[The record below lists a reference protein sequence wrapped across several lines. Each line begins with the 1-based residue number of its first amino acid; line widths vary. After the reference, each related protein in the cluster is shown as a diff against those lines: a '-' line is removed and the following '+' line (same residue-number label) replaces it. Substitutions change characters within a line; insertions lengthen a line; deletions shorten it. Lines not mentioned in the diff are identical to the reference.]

1 MCLFVFSSTA
11 DSYEEIPLNPTVYRE
26 KVSLASVQRTPNG
39 DSAFVRQR
47 SNSSSTLDPNYNAE
61 KNLLF
66 GVSDETGINQSV
78 DDVRYQTRAIHRD
91 LNADRRKA
99 HLRRE
104 RDIAAMSIASMYDD
118 ENKEMDSDKY
128 V

>member
-1 MCLFVFSSTA
+1 MCSLVFSSTA
-11 DSYEEIPLNPTVYRE
+11 DSSEEIPLNPTVFRE
-26 KVSLASVQRTPNG
+26 KVSLPSVQRIPNG
-39 DSAFVRQR
+39 DSLFVRQR
-47 SNSSSTLDPNYNAE
+47 SNSSSTLNPNYNAE

-91 LNADRRKA
+91 LNADRPKA
-99 HLRRE
+99 NLRTE

-118 ENKEMDSDKY
+118 ENKEMDSDK
-128 V
+128 